1 MLACAVG
8 SCFARKPLR
17 SAATRTTVQLLGILP
32 QKMSD
37 PVASAAADAV
47 TGAGGLQALA
57 ASPAGI
63 GALAVWDDMDGA
75 PGRPSRGRPKGARNR
90 PKDFLGLIPALI
102 GERFGEMPGEED
114 KAKERGRKHQVSLSE
129 DVALKREQIE
139 RALVRL
145 RALLDEGE
153 DIKEREQARLTGRV
167 PLSRTWREGA
177 SLAGDATMLGD
188 LSGAGGAA
196 SLAFTLGGSG
206 LAGLEPSSKRRRL
219 GDEDSVEVSALGG
232 ESSSS
237 ASAADAAG
245 AGAGRTAHAPTVHGV
260 LQQAHPQRCP
270 IASGFATL
278 YSLPSGTLLSVEFP
292 GMSYAASSAAAA
304 AGGAGVPGAGAGLL
318 PGGGSAAFGGAGGSI
333 SASNGAACAA
343 GPATGST
350 RSGSSAEVAAAAADV
365 MSSAAVAALHNA
377 FKRQ

>member
-1 MLACAVG
+1 M
-8 SCFARKPLR
+8 
-17 SAATRTTVQLLGILP
+17 T
-32 QKMSD
+32 D

-57 ASPAGI
+57 ASPGGI

-75 PGRPSRGRPKGARNR
+75 HGRPSRGRPKGARNR

-114 KAKERGRKHQVSLSE
+114 KAKERGRKNQASLSE

-139 RALVRL
+139 RALGRL

-153 DIKEREQARLTGRV
+153 DIKEREQARLTGRA
-167 PLSRTWREGA
+167 PLSRAWREGA
-177 SLAGDATMLGD
+177 SLAGDASMLGD
-188 LSGAGGAA
+188 LSGAGSAA

-206 LAGLEPSSKRRRL
+206 LAGLEPSGKRRRL

-237 ASAADAAG
+237 ASSADAAG
-245 AGAGRTAHAPTVHGV
+245 AGAGRAAHAPTVHGV

-304 AGGAGVPGAGAGLL
+304 AAGAGVPGAGAGLL
-318 PGGGSAAFGGAGGSI
+318 SASGSAAFGGAGGSL
-333 SASNGAACAA
+333 SASNGAAGAA
-343 GPATGST
+343 GPAAGT
-350 RSGSSAEVAAAAADV
+350 RSGSAEVSAAAAADV